1 MGLKVLI
8 FVLLLT
14 VISSSLI
21 GCLSDSAITETSLS
35 TRNLKALH
43 SPTLESELVVV
54 ADLDGRIYL
63 VDTGSMKI
71 MWSFA
76 SGQPIYS
83 SYRAVL
89 NSDKDKSNGSEL
101 SNSDNDFYIDC
112 GDDWSLYLHK
122 KSFKKVKIG
131 MSAGDYLK
139 NAPYISEDGGVTVGS
154 KKTTVYLVDAKSGR
168 LVNTYK
174 LDGYPSGL
182 APQCAEENPVLSD
195 EDGEELV
202 EFGAL
207 NLETVEQPLYI
218 MRTDYLLQH
227 YSADNRKVLWNV
239 TFSEFDAHFK
249 NKKLESSFG
258 GISPKSENEFS
269 LEYGGDADS
278 QLLYLS
284 KPSVLRIRDH
294 IWLESLPAFNRLVT
308 GLSGGSPLSLP
319 AAERKSSS
327 GAADL
332 LQLAPPRNEGRQ
344 VLALP
349 ASEDENPE
357 VLIRQ
362 GSQIRTFIPFLSSL
376 LCIMGVIFYPFL
388 RFGEWLKLNRHR
400 EELNV
405 QAGTPK
411 KKKTRRSGNNK
422 RSSNNQRMPDD
433 ILPENKV
440 GDTKGIPHIEGNELK
455 YLFDRVDVHVD
466 GRRIGKLLVSNK
478 EIAKGSNGTIVLEGI
493 YDGRPVAV
501 KRLVKTHHDVALKEI
516 QNLIASDQHPNIV
529 RWYGVEDDQNFV
541 YLALERCTC
550 NLNDFIF
557 LCSESFQS
565 EIITKDQF
573 SNFLDEHTA
582 QLQSIKENNKVV
594 KLWKENGYPTPQL
607 LKLMR
612 DVVSGL
618 AHLHEL
624 GIIHRDLKP
633 QNVLTIKERYLCA
646 KISDMGIS
654 KRLSGNMSAFS
665 QHATGCGS
673 SGWQAPEQLLHRRQT
688 RAVDMFSLG
697 CVLFFC
703 VTGGKHPYGDTIER
717 DVNIVNDR
725 KDLFL
730 VENIPEAVDLFS
742 NLLDPN
748 PDIRPKA
755 TDVLHHPFFWDSEMR
770 LSFLRDASDW
780 VELEDRENES
790 ELLNALESIA
800 AVALNGKWD
809 EKMEATF
816 LSNIGHY
823 RRYKFDSIRD
833 LLRVIRNK
841 LNHYRELPQEIKELL
856 GPVPE
861 GFDSYFSS
869 RFPKLLIEVYNVIC
883 SIFRWF
889 LVVSAIKQ
897 SS

>member
-21 GCLSDSAITETSLS
+21 GCLSESAITETSLS

-63 VDTGSMKI
+63 VDTGSRKI
-71 MWSFA
+71 LWSFA

-83 SYRAVL
+83 SYQAVL
-89 NSDKDKSNGSEL
+89 NNDKDKSNGSEL

-174 LDGYPSGL
+174 LDGYPSGS
-182 APQCAEENPVLSD
+182 APQGAEENPVLSD

-218 MRTDYLLQH
+218 MRTEYLLQH

-249 NKKLESSFG
+249 NQKLESSFG

-269 LEYGGDADS
+269 LEYGGDVDS

-332 LQLAPPRNEGRQ
+332 LKLAPPRNEGRQ

-349 ASEDENPE
+349 ASEDENPGASVDENPE
-357 VLIRQ
+357 VLVTQ
-362 GSQIRTFIPFLSSL
+362 GSQIRTFIPFLSAL
-376 LCIMGVIFYPFL
+376 LCIMGVIFYPYL

-400 EELNV
+400 EELNI

-433 ILPENKV
+433 ISPENKV
-440 GDTKGIPHIEGNELK
+440 GDTKGIPHIEVNELK
-455 YLFDRVDVHVD
+455 YLFDRVDVLVD
-466 GRRIGKLLVSNK
+466 GHRIGKLLVFNK

-529 RWYGVEDDQNFV
+529 R
-541 YLALERCTC
+541 C
-550 NLNDFIF
+550 
-557 LCSESFQS
+557 

-582 QLQSIKENNKVV
+582 QLQSIKENNKNV
-594 KLWKENGYPTPQL
+594 KLWKENGHPTPQL

-633 QNVLTIKERYLCA
+633 QNVLIIKERYLCA

-654 KRLSGNMSAFS
+654 KRLSGDMSAFS

-688 RAVDMFSLG
+688 RAVDLFSLG

-703 VTGGKHPYGDTIER
+703 VTGGKHPYGDSIER

-725 KDLFL
+725 MDLFL

-770 LSFLRDASDW
+770 LSFLRDASDR

-823 RRYKFDSIRD
+823 RRYKYDSIRD

-869 RFPKLLIEVYNVIC
+869 RFPKLLIEASSSEFWPYRVIDPALA
-883 SIFRWF
+883 SNHGNAI
-889 LVVSAIKQ
+889 LVSLLQ
-897 SS
+897 LFG